1 MVDVIRTHPGM
12 ARFLFEYKKES
23 NKMTSKMLQKIFKPE
38 LSPKG
43 SNRRSSQEIVLAKF
57 LDFVNCTDSLY
68 LELQLN
74 NNYL

>member
-12 ARFLFEYKKES
+12 ARFLFEYNYES
-23 NKMTSKMLQKIFKPE
+23 NKMTSKMLQKIFKQE

-57 LDFVNCTDSLY
+57 LDFVNCTDGLK

>member
-12 ARFLFEYKKES
+12 ARFLFEYKES

-57 LDFVNCTDSLY
+57 LDFVNCTDGLY